1 MLAMVLDEPNRFRMA
16 EVPMP
21 EARPGEALVKVTS
34 AGICASDLATIHG
47 HSPIAAYPLIPGH
60 ECVGEVVQAPSGSGY
75 NPGDLVTVFPSV
87 GCGACK
93 ACQEGRT
100 NHCPTFKVLGIGL
113 PGGCFA
119 EFLSAKVEQLVR
131 VPRAVYDRAGPLVE
145 PLAVGQHINRRGAT
159 AAGETVV
166 IIGAGAI
173 GLSCAFVAR
182 AKGAQRIVLVDRFD
196 SRREMLARF
205 GFDDFTTAKGLALAE
220 WLARTMGPIDLVMD
234 NVCNAETLAAG
245 AKALRPGGR
254 TVLVA
259 LPHGD
264 ATLPV
269 PYTDVYRKELA
280 YIVSRNYIK
289 QDFIDTVAMLES
301 GAIDAAGMITATFP
315 LAEMPAALADLQGS
329 PDRHLKV
336 VVKP

>member
-1 MLAMVLDEPNRFRMA
+1 MLAMVLDKPNQFRMT
-16 EVPMP
+16 EVPVP
-21 EARPGEALVKVTS
+21 QAGSDEALIKVTS

-60 ECVGEVVQAPSGSGY
+60 ECVGEIVQAPAGSGY
-75 NPGDLVTVFPSV
+75 GAGDLVTVFPSL

-93 ACQEGRT
+93 ACHEGRT

-119 EFLSAKVEQLVR
+119 EFLTAKIEQLVR
-131 VPRAVYDRAGPLVE
+131 VPRAVYDRTGPLVE

-166 IIGAGAI
+166 IVGAGAI

-182 AKGAQRIVLVDRFD
+182 AKGAKRIVLVDRFE
-196 SRREMLARF
+196 SRRPMLARF
-205 GFDDFTTAKGLALAE
+205 GFEDFTTAKGAE
-220 WLARTMGPIDLVMD
+220 LVDYLARSVGPVDLVMD
-234 NVCNAETLAAG
+234 NVCNADTLGAG

-264 ATLPV
+264 AVLPV
-269 PYTDVYRKELA
+269 PYTDAYRKELS
-280 YIVSRNYIK
+280 YVVSRNYIK

-301 GAIDAAGMITATFP
+301 GVIDAAGMITATFP
-315 LAEMPAALADLQGS
+315 LAEMPAALADLEGS